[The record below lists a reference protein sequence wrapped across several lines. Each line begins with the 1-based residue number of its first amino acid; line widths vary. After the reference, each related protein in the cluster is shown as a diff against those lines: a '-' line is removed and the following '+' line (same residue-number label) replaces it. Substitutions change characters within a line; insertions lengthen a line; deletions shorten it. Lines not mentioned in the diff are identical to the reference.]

1 MKNTIICSIAVLSA
15 ALLAACTETTRIWPE
30 EGESKAYVEVS
41 SQKVIFDADGGNA
54 VITTLLILL
63 FVVLMALAF
72 LRR

>member
-1 MKNTIICSIAVLSA
+1 MKNTIICCIAVLSA

-54 VITTLLILL
+54 VITVKDIKEIGRAH
-63 FVVLMALAF
+63 V
-72 LRR
+72 

>member
-41 SQKVIFDADGGNA
+41 SQKVIFDADGESN
-54 VITTLLILL
+54 
-63 FVVLMALAF
+63 
-72 LRR
+72 R

>member
-54 VITTLLILL
+54 VIT
-63 FVVLMALAF
+63 ALPPSASKITF
-72 LRR
+72 WLDTST